1 MAWQQISGIPFRQK
15 DEAKLKKEVNRFNRK
30 LKRVQKKYENED
42 RLMLPEPLKIK
53 DIKTNIKDRRD
64 LNNLYKMINR
74 FMRRGS
80 EEIVQTDSGVK
91 MTKFQRNEFRIGII
105 RAKANLRKRINDLEE
120 YLENLDEEDKSVEYS
135 KYRITDDEISNLKD
149 NLESLK
155 DVDKRDMQSLENLKK
170 RIDIWGSY
178 TRLYNKN
185 LTYKENY
192 LSALE
197 YAFQYVKGYDE
208 LKKKLE
214 RVDPMDFYKLISF
227 DEIAADIK
235 YIYDEFKKGKEGDL
249 DGLFERIENSWKKV
263 LKE

>member
-53 DIKTNIKDRRD
+53 DIKTTIQDRKD

-74 FMRRGS
+74 FMKRGS

-91 MTKFQRNEFRIGII
+91 MTKFERNEFRIGII
-105 RAKANLRKRINDLEE
+105 RAKANIRKRITALEDYLEE
-120 YLENLDEEDKSVEYS
+120 SEDDDVSTNYS
-135 KYRITDDEISNLKD
+135 KYRITDDEISRLKD
-149 NLESLK
+149 NMESLK
-155 DVDKRDMQSLENLKK
+155 DVDKRDQKSLENLRK
-170 RIDIWGSY
+170 RIDLWSSETKIY
-178 TRLYNKN
+178 QKN

-197 YAFQYVKGYDE
+197 NAFKYVDGYED
-208 LKKKLE
+208 LKEKLE
-214 RVDPMDFYKLISF
+214 KVDPMDFYKLISF
-227 DEIAADIK
+227 DEIASDIK
-235 YIYDEFKKGKEGDL
+235 YIYDEYKKGREGDI
-249 DGLFERIENSWKKV
+249 DGLFERIENSWKKAV
-263 LKE
+263 KE